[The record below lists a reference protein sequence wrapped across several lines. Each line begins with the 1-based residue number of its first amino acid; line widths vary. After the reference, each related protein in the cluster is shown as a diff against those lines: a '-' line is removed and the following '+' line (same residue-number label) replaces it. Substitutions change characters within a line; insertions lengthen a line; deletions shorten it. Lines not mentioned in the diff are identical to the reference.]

1 MRPMTHSAGHDT
13 AVGRNQPSSGQHRTP
28 ACHPVHH
35 VRNHPLSGL
44 PERSRTH
51 EAQVKDIRDSF
62 VYLTPG
68 QRIIIVPLDLIAGS
82 DERSTGGVDGWQRT
96 SPRILNALKHSLKPD
111 QAISSTLS
119 NLARRGWRVLVWSP
133 VDVTECLKAWR
144 MEGAESVSQLP
155 PAKRSWTSSARADR
169 LAVAGHRII
178 SVDELQAM

>member
-1 MRPMTHSAGHDT
+1 MTQQLEEINRRLANIERQL
-13 AVGRNQPSSGQHRTP
+13 AI
-28 ACHPVHH
+28 
-35 VRNHPLSGL
+35 LSTTSEITRFLDSLNGA
-44 PERSRTH
+44 ERMK
-51 EAQVKDIRDSF
+51 AQVKDIRDSF

-119 NLARRGWRVLVWSP
+119 NLPAAAGVYWYGVRRRDRMP
-133 VDVTECLKAWR
+133 EAWR

-155 PAKRSWTSSARADR
+155 ARQTVVDVEGARADR

>member
-1 MRPMTHSAGHDT
+1 MTQQLEEINRRLANIERQL
-13 AVGRNQPSSGQHRTP
+13 AI
-28 ACHPVHH
+28 
-35 VRNHPLSGL
+35 LSTTSEITRFLDSLNGA
-44 PERSRTH
+44 ERMK
-51 EAQVKDIRDSF
+51 AQVKDIRDSF

-119 NLARRGWRVLVWSP
+119 NLARRGWRVLAMESRRR
-133 VDVTECLKAWR
+133 DR
-144 MEGAESVSQLP
+144 MPEGMADGRRGKRKPIARP
-155 PAKRSWTSSARADR
+155 PNGRGRRGRARRPAGRS
-169 LAVAGHRII
+169 GHRII